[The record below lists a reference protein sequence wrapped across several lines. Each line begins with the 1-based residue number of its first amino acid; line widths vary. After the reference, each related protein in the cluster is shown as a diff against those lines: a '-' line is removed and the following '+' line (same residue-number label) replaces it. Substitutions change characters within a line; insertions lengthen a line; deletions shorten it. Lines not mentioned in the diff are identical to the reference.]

1 MDRDFSHGRICRVL
15 SGYCSHGTCENNEF
29 GLRSFGDTKGTLL
42 RGASALGMGMVF
54 CFMLNH
60 CFRINDARICEVV
73 FLDGIIKGL
82 E

>member
-1 MDRDFSHGRICRVL
+1 MVTVHMVLARIMNLVSAPL
-15 SGYCSHGTCENNEF
+15 ATP
-29 GLRSFGDTKGTLL
+29 KGNLL